1 MKRSITLICMVIIA
15 FTIQAQKLYH
25 IEIETFQ
32 ESVLAN
38 SGSGSDVTVPNQTG
52 VAILGGAYNKEGLG
66 RYLIFNGSRL
76 AIDSMTTGLDGYSYV
91 KLRRE
96 DGRNFFNVI
105 PLISAKLIPIERVYQ
120 DQEQNQKTGLREQ
133 VED

>member
-1 MKRSITLICMVIIA
+1 MKIFFSIISTVIFV
-15 FTIQAQKLYH
+15 FTVQAQKLYH
-25 IEIETFQ
+25 IEIESFQ
-32 ESVLAN
+32 ESLSAN
-38 SGSGSDVTVPNQTG
+38 SGSGSVVVVPKQTG

-105 PLISAKLIPIERVYQ
+105 PLLSAKLIPIERVYQ
-120 DQEQNQKTGLREQ
+120 DQE
-133 VED
+133 